1 MKKLALITRTLIASV
16 FAFVLLTSATA
27 SAKISTNSNVPSAN
41 IRVDVF
47 KAMDIRVY
55 KANTQ
60 NTFRIAV
67 NNPSGESFKV
77 SIRNEQNQLLWWDT
91 IKKSVTFSELFSLSK
106 LPTGQYTLEVSND
119 MTSYTQLIEV
129 K

>member
-1 MKKLALITRTLIASV
+1 MKKLALITRTLIATV
-16 FAFVLLTSATA
+16 FALVLLTSATA
-27 SAKISTNSNVPSAN
+27 SAKIATNNNVPSAN

-106 LPTGQYTLEVSND
+106 LPAGQYTLEVSND